1 MSLKYRISI
10 LFVSVAL
17 FIAYLFLFSPDL
29 RKLNDLS
36 KVIKGDKGEVLR
48 VYLNSKDKY
57 RIPANFENLNKTYL
71 EMLIEYED
79 KRFYKHIGFDPFAIS
94 RATFQYIKNREIH
107 SGASTITMQLVRML
121 EPKDRNIFSKM
132 SEVIK
137 AVQLELKFSKK
148 EILEMYL
155 TLTPYGA
162 NIEGIEAASQFYF
175 NKNSKELNKL
185 EAALLV
191 GLPQSPTYLRPDRY
205 PERALK
211 QRNKIINRVSENK
224 KFQFSEWEKTTKIFT
239 AKRDYNLYIP
249 HLTDKLALN
258 NKQSLFET
266 YIDMSLQKLNKRT
279 LLSHADNFSKKTNLS
294 AIVIENKTGKVISYI
309 GSLDYFS
316 QEKLGA
322 NNMVAAIRSPG
333 STLKPFIY
341 AAAMDKN
348 IIHSS
353 TEINDDTY
361 RSKNFTPLNFDKTFS
376 GKVKVYEALQ
386 RSLNI
391 PTVKVLEKIGVNNF
405 LGILNK
411 NKVNY
416 VLPKKHHNP
425 GLAIAL
431 GGIGISLE
439 ELGALYVAL
448 ANEGQY
454 KKLRYFK
461 NDLEENKEQFLF
473 SKKTSKEI
481 TNILRK
487 ANSNSVNMQS
497 DFLTNSYGIAHKTGT
512 SYGYRDAFAFGYTPS
527 HTIGVWVGR
536 TDGTANAVRSGVQ
549 DATPV
554 MFSLFEN
561 VKSLRTNKFETW
573 TGYPAINME
582 TPKAIKELKETREVK
597 ITFPKPN
604 SIFILEKNNSLL
616 LPLEAIK
623 GQKPYL
629 WIVNNKIISENNG
642 LQSSKDMLWQPASL
656 GVNTLNVIDAN
667 GHSDTIKV
675 VIKKLKK

>member
-1 MSLKYRISI
+1 MSLKLRISI

-94 RATFQYIKNREIH
+94 RATFQYLKNREIH

-137 AVQLELKFSKK
+137 AVQLELKYSKK

-239 AKRDYNLYIP
+239 AKRDYNLYVP
-249 HLTDKLALN
+249 HLTDKLVLN

-279 LLSHADNFSKKTNLS
+279 LLNYSDNFSKKTNLS

-361 RSKNFTPLNFDKTFS
+361 KSKNFTPLNFDKTFS

-391 PTVKVLEKIGVNNF
+391 PTVKVLEKMGVNSF

-416 VLPKKHHNP
+416 VLPKKHNNP

-448 ANEGQY
+448 ANDGKY
-454 KKLRYFK
+454 KKLKYFK
-461 NDLEENKEQFLF
+461 HDLEDNEEQFLF

-561 VKSLRTNKFETW
+561 IKSLSTNKFETW

-604 SIFILEKNNSLL
+604 SIFVLEKNNSLV

-623 GQKPYL
+623 GQNL
-629 WIVNNKIISENNG
+629 IFGW
-642 LQSSKDMLWQPASL
+642 
-656 GVNTLNVIDAN
+656 
-667 GHSDTIKV
+667 
-675 VIKKLKK
+675 

>member
-1 MSLKYRISI
+1 MSLKHKIS
-10 LFVSVAL
+10 LVFVL
-17 FIAYLFLFSPDL
+17 IIFFFAYLFFFSPDL
-29 RKLNDLS
+29 RKLDDIS

-48 VYLNSKDKY
+48 IYLNSKDKY

-71 EMLIEYED
+71 DMLIEYED
-79 KRFYKHIGFDPFAIS
+79 KRYYKHFGFDPFAIS
-94 RATFQYIKNREIH
+94 RATFQYIKNGEIL

-121 EPKDRNIFSKM
+121 EPKDRNIFSKI
-132 SEVIK
+132 SEVIN

-185 EAALLV
+185 ESALLV

-224 KFQFSEWEKTTKIFT
+224 KFHFSEWEKNTKIFT
-239 AKRDYNLYIP
+239 AKRDYNLYVP
-249 HLTDKLALN
+249 HLTDKLVLN

-266 YIDMSLQKLNKRT
+266 YIDMSLQKLNERT
-279 LLSHADNFSKKTNLS
+279 LLNYSDNFSKKTNLS

-391 PTVKVLEKIGVNNF
+391 PTVKVLEKMGVNSF

-416 VLPKKHHNP
+416 VLPKKHNNP

-448 ANEGQY
+448 ANDGKY
-454 KKLRYFK
+454 KKLKYFK
-461 NDLEENKEQFLF
+461 HDLEDNEELFLF

-561 VKSLRTNKFETW
+561 IKSLRTNKFEAW

-604 SIFILEKNNSLL
+604 STFVIEKNNSLL

-629 WIVNNKIISENNG
+629 WIVNNKIISENNS
-642 LQSSKDMLWQPASL
+642 LQSSKDILWQPASL

>member
-1 MSLKYRISI
+1 MSLKLRISI

-17 FIAYLFLFSPDL
+17 FIAYLFLSSPDL

-94 RATFQYIKNREIH
+94 RATFQYVKNREIH

-239 AKRDYNLYIP
+239 AKRDYNLYVP
-249 HLTDKLALN
+249 HLTDKLVLN
-258 NKQSLFET
+258 NKQSSFET
-266 YIDMSLQKLNKRT
+266 YIDMSLQKINKRT
-279 LLSHADNFSKKTNLS
+279 LLSYSDNFSKKTNLS

-361 RSKNFTPLNFDKTFS
+361 NSKNFTPLNFDKTFS

-405 LGILNK
+405 L
-411 NKVNY
+411 
-416 VLPKKHHNP
+416 
-425 GLAIAL
+425 
-431 GGIGISLE
+431 
-439 ELGALYVAL
+439 
-448 ANEGQY
+448 
-454 KKLRYFK
+454 
-461 NDLEENKEQFLF
+461 
-473 SKKTSKEI
+473 EI
-481 TNILRK
+481 HI
-487 ANSNSVNMQS
+487 
-497 DFLTNSYGIAHKTGT
+497 
-512 SYGYRDAFAFGYTPS
+512 
-527 HTIGVWVGR
+527 
-536 TDGTANAVRSGVQ
+536 
-549 DATPV
+549 
-554 MFSLFEN
+554 
-561 VKSLRTNKFETW
+561 
-573 TGYPAINME
+573 
-582 TPKAIKELKETREVK
+582 
-597 ITFPKPN
+597 
-604 SIFILEKNNSLL
+604 
-616 LPLEAIK
+616 
-623 GQKPYL
+623 
-629 WIVNNKIISENNG
+629 
-642 LQSSKDMLWQPASL
+642 
-656 GVNTLNVIDAN
+656 
-667 GHSDTIKV
+667 
-675 VIKKLKK
+675 

>member
-1 MSLKYRISI
+1 MSLKVKISVV
-10 LFVSVAL
+10 FVSIAL

-94 RATFQYIKNREIH
+94 RATFQYLKNREIH

-239 AKRDYNLYIP
+239 AKRDYNLYVP
-249 HLTDKLALN
+249 HLTDKLVLN

-266 YIDMSLQKLNKRT
+266 YIDMSLQKINKRT
-279 LLSHADNFSKKTNLS
+279 LLSYSDNFSKKTNLS

-361 RSKNFTPLNFDKTFS
+361 KSKNFTPLNFDKTFS

-391 PTVKVLEKIGVNNF
+391 PTVKVLEKMGVNNF

-416 VLPKKHHNP
+416 VLPKKHNNP

-561 VKSLRTNKFETW
+561 IKSLRTNKFETW

-604 SIFILEKNNSLL
+604 SIFVLEKNNSLV

-623 GQKPYL
+623 GQKPYIWMVNDRILSFSDKGETVTDIL
-629 WIVNNKIISENNG
+629 WKPTN
-642 LQSSKDMLWQPASL
+642 L
-656 GVNTLNVIDAN
+656 GVNTLNVIDAE
-667 GHSDTIKV
+667 GYSDSIKV
-675 VIKKLKK
+675 VIKKY